1 MYNIQYSIHGLI
13 WSGGHGRLVSFDDF
27 LFSPSPIAIKPCP
40 QRLHVKPPKGIII
53 RNIQC
58 ICLIFRKKSGDEK
71 NRLFFAEIMCPFT
84 IYKRKGNYHLE
95 GMPPYI
101 LGYEGAGIVEQVVD
115 AVTNFKIEERVGFAD
130 VSFANAEL
138 VAVPKEKAIP
148 LPENTSFETAASIL
162 LQGLTAQYLTK
173 DNYAIK
179 AGNCILIHAA
189 AGGVGQNLVQICK
202 HLGGK
207 VIGLTSSIEKARFV
221 LSLGAEHVF
230 LYKENR
236 KIPGQR
242 LASRLDSVPV
252 G

>member
-1 MYNIQYSIHGLI
+1 
-13 WSGGHGRLVSFDDF
+13 
-27 LFSPSPIAIKPCP
+27 
-40 QRLHVKPPKGIII
+40 
-53 RNIQC
+53 
-58 ICLIFRKKSGDEK
+58 
-71 NRLFFAEIMCPFT
+71 
-84 IYKRKGNYHLE
+84 
-95 GMPPYI
+95 MPPYI